1 MKKISKF
8 ILSLLLFMI
17 VIPLSGNIPEENTIG
32 DQIVLVRKENDGD
45 SVLRSPEYFPFNVR
59 LKDHTI
65 YVYDNIGG
73 LSIFVNIYNSTI
85 EQDFWLSGKDCES
98 IQLPLEWSG
107 SFCIELSVEGK
118 LFVGAFSL

>member
-1 MKKISKF
+1 MSDSAFVVNIRKLNSYTFYAEVLAGLFYMNYFCSKNKSMKKISKF

-45 SVLRSPEYFPFNVR
+45 SVLRSPKYFPFDVR

-73 LSIFVNIYNSTI
+73 LPIFV
-85 EQDFWLSGKDCES
+85 K
-98 IQLPLEWSG
+98 
-107 SFCIELSVEGK
+107 
-118 LFVGAFSL
+118 

>member
-17 VIPLSGNIPEENTIG
+17 VIPLSGNNPEENTIG
-32 DQIVLVRKENDGD
+32 DQIVLVRKGNDGD
-45 SVLRSPEYFPFNVR
+45 PVLRSPEYFPFNVR

-73 LSIFVNIYNSTI
+73 LSIFVKNPNS
-85 EQDFWLSGKDCES
+85 L
-98 IQLPLEWSG
+98 
-107 SFCIELSVEGK
+107 
-118 LFVGAFSL
+118 